1 MPVKLMG
8 VVPIKLGGAPSVV
21 GGAPNEVGGVLV
33 EAGGT
38 LVEAGGAPFKEVG
51 WGPNRLVDGEL
62 VSKNSIKCQSHLKSQ
77 KAWSIDQ
84 FFERLV

>member
-8 VVPIKLGGAPSVV
+8 AVPIKLGGAPSVV

-33 EAGGT
+33 EAGGA

-62 VSKNSIKCQSHLKSQ
+62 VSNWEVELDKVPEPPK
-77 KAWSIDQ
+77 
-84 FFERLV
+84 EPEGLVNRPIF